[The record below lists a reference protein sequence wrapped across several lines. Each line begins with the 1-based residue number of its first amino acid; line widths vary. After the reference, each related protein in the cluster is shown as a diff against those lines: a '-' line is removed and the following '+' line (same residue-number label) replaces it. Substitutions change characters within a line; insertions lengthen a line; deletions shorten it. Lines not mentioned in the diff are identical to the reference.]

1 MWIVTAGE
9 LFDSVIVQ
17 NEIPITDRSPVE
29 STSLRAAQLEEVV
42 TYWEESQK
50 K

>member
-9 LFDSVIVQ
+9 LFDSVIVRDKR
-17 NEIPITDRSPVE
+17 PISDMPPVE